1 MPSPDSASSSPLDAF
16 RLDGKVAAVTGGAR
30 GIGRAIADLAALA
43 GADIAIVDVLE
54 AEGAASARDI
64 AAATGRRTAFYK
76 ADLTDPQAAAG
87 AAIAIERDFGPARV
101 LFNCIGINPN
111 TDALDIPPEEWRS
124 VMDVNV
130 NAQFFAAQAFA
141 RQMVKAGGGS
151 IVAIG
156 SNSGFIVD
164 KPQPQAHYNTSKAA
178 LHQMVKSLAVELAPY
193 KIRVNAVAPGYV
205 LTEMT
210 KRGLNNAAW
219 VKLWHEMTPMGRFA
233 EPSEIAN
240 VMLFLAS
247 DAASY
252 VTGSILLADGG
263 YTCW

>member
-1 MPSPDSASSSPLDAF
+1 MDSALQTFVTHSF
-16 RLDGKVAAVTGGAR
+16 TRL
-30 GIGRAIADLAALA
+30 
-43 GADIAIVDVLE
+43 
-54 AEGAASARDI
+54 
-64 AAATGRRTAFYK
+64 
-76 ADLTDPQAAAG
+76 P
-87 AAIAIERDFGPARV
+87 
-101 LFNCIGINPN
+101 CINPN
-111 TDALDIPPEEWRS
+111 TDALEIPPEEWRS

-141 RQMVKAGGGS
+141 RKMVNAGGGS

-164 KPQPQAHYNTSKAA
+164 KPQPRAHYNTSKAA
-178 LHQMVKSLAVELAPY
+178 LHQMVKSLAVELAPHG
-193 KIRVNAVAPGYV
+193 IRVNAVAPGYV

-210 KRGLNNAAW
+210 KRGLGNAEW
-219 VKLWHEMTPMGRFA
+219 VKLWREMTPMGRFA
-233 EPSEIAN
+233 EPAEIAN

-252 VTGSILLADGG
+252 VTGSVVLADGG